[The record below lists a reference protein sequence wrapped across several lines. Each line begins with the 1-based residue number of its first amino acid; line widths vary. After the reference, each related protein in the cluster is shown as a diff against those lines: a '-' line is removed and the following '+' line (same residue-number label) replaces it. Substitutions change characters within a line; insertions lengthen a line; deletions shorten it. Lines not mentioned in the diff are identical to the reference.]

1 MKKEWR
7 KEEKAIY
14 LPKNAPELIT
24 IPAFKF
30 FMIEGEGNPNEPFF
44 EEYISVLY
52 ALSYAVKMSPKS
64 GNAPAGYEEYTVY
77 PLEGVWDISESAK
90 AENKTA
96 LDKNQLVF
104 NLMIRQPDFVTDEYA
119 ASIIA
124 LTKKK
129 KPHALL
135 DNVKFGTIEEGPCV
149 QMLHIG
155 SYDAEPASF
164 ELMEAFA
171 IRQGVKRMS
180 KIHREIY
187 LSDPRK
193 VSPDQL
199 KTVLRFQVSAM

>member
-7 KEEKAIY
+7 KEEKNIY

-149 QMLHIG
+149 QMLHMG

-171 IRQGVKRMS
+171 ARQGVKRTS

>member
-14 LPKNAPELIT
+14 FPKNAPELIT

-149 QMLHIG
+149 QMLHMG

-171 IRQGVKRMS
+171 ARQGVKRTS

>member
-7 KEEKAIY
+7 KEEKAFY

-64 GNAPAGYEEYTVY
+64 GNAPTGYEEYTVY
-77 PLEGVWDISESAK
+77 PLEGVWDVSEAAK

-104 NLMIRQPDFVTDEYA
+104 NLMIRQPDFVTDVYA

-124 LTKKK
+124 KTKKK

-164 ELMEAFA
+164 ELMETFA
-171 IRQGVKRMS
+171 ARQGIKRTS

-187 LSDPRK
+187 LSDPGK